1 MTKQYKILFVDD
13 EQNILNSMKRNLRD
27 YNITT
32 CNSPLEAMKLVNK
45 VARSAPF
52 AVIVSD
58 YRMPGVSGLDFLIA
72 VKEVSPTS
80 VRVMLTGYSEND
92 TAIRAI
98 NEGAIFR
105 FLTKPTNV
113 QSLKEVLQVCLEQ
126 HKLIVSEK
134 ELLKGTLS
142 GSIKVLTEVLSQ
154 SNPEAFGFGERVKR
168 VVKYLI
174 EKIEVDN
181 KWQIEIAAMLSQIG
195 LTAIPAEIISKVKNK
210 IPLTSVEEELYKQ
223 YPEIGANLISHIP
236 RLEEVSKCIRFQK
249 NVNAPN
255 APFGARVLNLAIRYD
270 EMLFTG
276 TDPQAIHKTL
286 SSDEIHYGP
295 SLLNA
300 LQSLINE
307 KGQSQNSVALHIAEL
322 SEGMIVDQ
330 DVFTKD
336 NLLLISRGQEI
347 TSSALMRLCNYKR
360 SCGIKEPIIII
371 K

>member
-1 MTKQYKILFVDD
+1 MSKQYKLLFVDD

-27 YNITT
+27 FNITT
-32 CNSPLEAMKLVNK
+32 CNSPVEAIKIVK
-45 VARSAPF
+45 KCARTSPF
-52 AVIVSD
+52 AVVVSD
-58 YRMPGVSGLDFLIA
+58 YRMPGVTGLDFLIA
-72 VKEVSPTS
+72 VKEVSPQS
-80 VRVMLTGYSEND
+80 VRVMLTGYTEND
-92 TAIRAI
+92 TAIKAI

-105 FLTKPTNV
+105 FLTKPT
-113 QSLKEVLQVCLEQ
+113 SAPLLKEVLQVCIEQ
-126 HKLIVSEK
+126 HKLIVAEK

-142 GSIKVLTEVLSQ
+142 GSIRVLSEVLSQ
-154 SNPEAFGFGERVKR
+154 SNPEAFGLGERVKR
-168 VVKYLI
+168 VVKYLLD
-174 EKIEVDN
+174 KIEVDN

-195 LTAIPAEIISKVKNK
+195 FTAIPAEIISKVKYNT
-210 IPLTSVEEELYKQ
+210 PLNTLEEELFQQ

-270 EMLFTG
+270 EMLYKG
-276 TDPQAIHKTL
+276 IDPQIILKSL
-286 SSDEIHYGP
+286 SSDDIHYGP
-295 SLLNA
+295 SLINA
-300 LQSLINE
+300 LGKLIE
-307 KGQSQNSVALHIAEL
+307 ETSDTQNTVALHISEL

-347 TSSALMRLCNYKR
+347 TSTALMRLYNYKR
-360 SCGIKEPIIII
+360 SCGIQEPIMIL